1 MFKWRKREQKEEE
14 IKQKVNFLSLS
25 IDKLRELLEEGN
37 FVELTYILGNK
48 KEIIKRNLLAGIF
61 RGLGIRYWCYCYYCY
76 TCYFASKNCD
86 FEYSYYWWI
95 YCWYCWNCGEKQV
108 KLFGTGQKSLKK
120 YLRTEQKKRV
130 FFRSVPKTP
139 SYYFSNLWNTFL
151 PFFKI
156 AKPCSKSFSDNL

>member
-61 RGLGIRYWCYCYYCY
+61 RGIGIRYWCYCYYCY

-86 FEYSYYWWI
+86 FEYSYYW
-95 YCWYCWNCGEKQV
+95 
-108 KLFGTGQKSLKK
+108 
-120 YLRTEQKKRV
+120 
-130 FFRSVPKTP
+130 
-139 SYYFSNLWNTFL
+139 
-151 PFFKI
+151 
-156 AKPCSKSFSDNL
+156 